1 MIYAGL
7 GSGKN
12 TFAGH
17 LMNGNAEYG
26 IPKKTVLLITS
37 RKAKVVET
45 LSDKSLDIGSG
56 IGDKKTLK
64 EILKGHCTA
73 LGMTASG

>member
-1 MIYAGL
+1 MSESDLPLTNHQDKQLLSAVINYEIDIAPYPLTMIYAGL

-17 LMNGNAEYG
+17 LMNGNEEHG

-37 RKAKVVET
+37 RKT
-45 LSDKSLDIGSG
+45 FSCS
-56 IGDKKTLK
+56 
-64 EILKGHCTA
+64 
-73 LGMTASG
+73 